1 MCNDITF
8 QLYPGR
14 PKITNENNN
23 GTDVMPGEMSQVLQL
38 FTRATRIK
46 NLNSTFFNNWN
57 YNTYGMRLFGF
68 ILLIVVILS
77 IMGLGWQTFSAGVIT
92 GFDKAIDV
100 GTPIIKELTQEAR
113 DHVNNPEQLTTT

>member
-23 GTDVMPGEMSQVLQL
+23 GTDVMPGEDESGTTT

-57 YNTYGMRLFGF
+57 YNTYGMGLFGF
-68 ILLIVVILS
+68 ILLIVVILA